1 MTKTSP
7 QALSEIKAALRRYE
21 KEVNVSRLKE
31 SARKTYL
38 LHSRNFVRW
47 LEDDFTPGG
56 TL

>member
-1 MTKTSP
+1 MAKISP

-31 SARKTYL
+31 SAQRTYL
-38 LHSRNFVRW
+38 LYSRNFVRW
-47 LEDDFTPGG
+47 LEAGFTPGN